1 MAATSIN
8 VCESDVSWITYVL
21 ESLSWNNCMPVRCMG
36 TLQIKCKLK
45 KIFHQLNHFPNL
57 TLKLLQWPLRNH
69 FPVLLDCKLK
79 KIWQVV
85 PLSLLWCLWQEW
97 NSRCFEGEEPSV
109 TEVEI
114 SISEVLL
121 WLGFTVYFI
130 SVEGFLD
137 FLDFLELSIVAVL
150 LSCLLSLCF
159 CVTFYIQPAYLVAL
173 FS

>member
-1 MAATSIN
+1 
-8 VCESDVSWITYVL
+8 
-21 ESLSWNNCMPVRCMG
+21 MPVRCMG
-36 TLQIKCKLK
+36 TLQIQCKLK
-45 KIFHQLNHFPNL
+45 KLFHQLNHFPNL
-57 TLKLLQWPLRNH
+57 TLKLLQRPLTNH
-69 FPVLLDCKLK
+69 FPVLWECKLK

-85 PLSLLWCLWQEW
+85 PLSLLWCLWQER

-114 SISEVLL
+114 SYFEVLL

-137 FLDFLELSIVAVL
+137 YLDFLELSMVAVF

-159 CVTFYIQPAYLVAL
+159 CVAFLYIYSLRTWWHFFL
-173 FS
+173 N